1 MREALADFVAHLR
14 RAGLRISTAERIDAE
29 AALVAVGLGDR
40 DQVRAALAA
49 TLCKRAADR
58 PVFDDLFRLCFE
70 RAAPTAPGAPADTP
84 LRIRDAAEEVGTGR
98 IESPLQLG
106 MMGFRMLDALGGDA
120 GQPALRGLVRDFLD
134 DELARNQ
141 PRLGERLAEL
151 TLADRP
157 IAQLSA
163 SERAALDGEIQR
175 LARRLATRV
184 TAPRPRRRRG
194 RLDVRA
200 TLRRSFAT
208 GGVPFDVRR
217 RRRPQRKPRLVL
229 LCDISDS
236 VRLVSRFF
244 LALVHALT
252 RRYDRIHTF
261 VFVADL
267 GDATRLLR
275 SRDVD
280 RAIREVLEGAVVDPF
295 QGSDYGR
302 ALGVLADR
310 HLGKIGSRT
319 TVIVLGDARGNYRPP
334 RGDLLAAV
342 ARRAHRVLW
351 LNPEPPFSWGWGDSA
366 IEAYRPACDR
376 ILSVSNLASLRA
388 AVDELVTS

>member
-1 MREALADFVAHLR
+1 VIDVFVERLR

-29 AALVAVGLGDR
+29 AALAAVGLAER
-40 DQVRAALAA
+40 AAVHAALAA

-58 PVFDDLFRLCFE
+58 PIFDEQFRLTFD
-70 RAAPTAPGAPADTP
+70 RAAPGAAAGGAPDLP
-84 LRIRDAAEEVGTGR
+84 LRLLEAAEQVGTGR
-98 IESPLQLG
+98 IESPLQIG
-106 MMGFRMLDALGGDA
+106 MLAFRILDALGPDA
-120 GQPALRGLVRDFLD
+120 GEPAALRVAVRELVEDALR
-134 DELARNQ
+134 ARQ
-141 PRLGERLAEL
+141 PRLAERLAEA
-151 TLADRP
+151 TLADRA

-163 SERAALDGEIQR
+163 SERAALDGEVQR
-175 LARRLATRV
+175 LARRLATR
-184 TAPRPRRRRG
+184 TSEPRPRRRRG

-200 TLRRSFAT
+200 TLRRAHAT

-217 RRRPQRKPRLVL
+217 RHRPRRRPRLVL

-275 SRDVD
+275 SRSVD
-280 RAIREVLEGAVVDPF
+280 RAIREILDGAVIDPF
-295 QGSDYGR
+295 QSSDYGR
-302 ALGVLADR
+302 ALAVLADR

-319 TVIVLGDARGNYRPP
+319 TVIVLGDARGNYRPH
-334 RGDLLAAV
+334 RADLLARI

-351 LNPEPPFSWGWGDSA
+351 LDPEPPSAWGWGDSA
-366 IEAYRPACDR
+366 IEAYRPHCDR
-376 ILSVSNLASLRA
+376 VMTVWNLATLRD
-388 AVDELVTS
+388 AVDELVRS